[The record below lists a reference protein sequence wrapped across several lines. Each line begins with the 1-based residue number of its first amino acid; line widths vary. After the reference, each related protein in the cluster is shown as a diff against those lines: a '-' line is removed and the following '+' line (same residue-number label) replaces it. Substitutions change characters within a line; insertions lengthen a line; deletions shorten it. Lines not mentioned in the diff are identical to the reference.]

1 MITIGIIIIAM
12 LFAWMLRRIARIER
26 QMYDLYE
33 NETRRQ
39 YND

>member
-12 LFAWMLRRIARIER
+12 LFSWMLRRIARIER
-26 QMYDLYE
+26 QISDIYE